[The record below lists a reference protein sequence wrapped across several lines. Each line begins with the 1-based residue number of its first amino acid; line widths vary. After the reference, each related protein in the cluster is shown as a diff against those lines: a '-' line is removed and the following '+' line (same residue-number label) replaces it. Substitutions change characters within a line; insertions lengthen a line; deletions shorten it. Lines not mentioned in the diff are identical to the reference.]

1 MKSGYGDMLNMK
13 VNIEWL
19 ILRLEEI
26 LEARKLL
33 NQFAMLK
40 GEKYVSKKIIESV
53 KRELEQREA
62 EKKALE
68 KKETACKKSLARAQD
83 KSTKIYET
91 ITNAKSKVR
100 HFDNFSLA
108 DGLL

>member
-1 MKSGYGDMLNMK
+1 MK

-83 KSTKIYET
+83 K
-91 ITNAKSKVR
+91 
-100 HFDNFSLA
+100 
-108 DGLL
+108 

>member
-1 MKSGYGDMLNMK
+1 MK

-53 KRELEQREA
+53 KRELEQCEA
-62 EKKALE
+62 EKNHWPE
-68 KKETACKKSLARAQD
+68 HRMSLPRYLKLSQMLNL
-83 KSTKIYET
+83 K
-91 ITNAKSKVR
+91 
-100 HFDNFSLA
+100 
-108 DGLL
+108 